1 MSFPLHF
8 LPFKVLDQQTE
19 LFFVFRYG
27 DKTPKSIAA
36 RFFAILWIILGLIIM
51 AVFMGNITSALTAAS
66 MEKETIQNK
75 KVRQKAFLIFDK
87 G

>member
-1 MSFPLHF
+1 
-8 LPFKVLDQQTE
+8 
-19 LFFVFRYG
+19 
-27 DKTPKSIAA
+27 
-36 RFFAILWIILGLIIM
+36 
-51 AVFMGNITSALTAAS
+51 MGNITSALTAAS